1 MKKINVKGAII
12 PNDDKWIYDLFDV
25 ESTCP
30 KDVISEIDSLTGEP
44 IQVTINSGGGE
55 VYAASEIYTEL
66 KDYEGEVT
74 IRIVGI
80 AASAASVIAM
90 AGHTKMSPTAEIMIH
105 NATMGALGDY
115 NTMDK
120 ASQVLQNC
128 NKAVSAA
135 YRHKTGLSEK
145 ELLELMNEETWM
157 TAEKAKELGFID
169 EIMFDDT
176 KAQMVAS
183 AEGMLPYQVVNKIRN
198 DKLKQPETVSMNQ
211 IKELI
216 SEMKNEIV
224 NELKEPKQP
233 VVAKK
238 RGFFF

>member
-1 MKKINVKGAII
+1 MKKINIKGAII
-12 PNDDKWIYDLFDV
+12 PNDDKWIYDLFDI

-30 KDVISEIDSLTGEP
+30 KDVINEIEGLTGEP

-55 VYAASEIYTEL
+55 VYSASEIFTEL

-105 NATMGALGDY
+105 NAAMIARGDY
-115 NTMDK
+115 NAMDK
-120 ASQVLQNC
+120 ASQILQNC

-135 YRHKTGLSEK
+135 YRQKTGLSED
-145 ELLELMNEETWM
+145 ELLELMNQETWM
-157 TAEKAKELGFID
+157 TAEKAKELGFVD

-183 AEGMLPYQVVNKIRN
+183 AEGMLPQQVVNKIRN
-198 DKLKQPETVSMNQ
+198 DKLKQPNTVTMEQ
-211 IKELI
+211 IKDLI
-216 SEMKNEIV
+216 SEMKNEII
-224 NELKEPKQP
+224 NELKESEQQA
-233 VVAKK
+233 VAKK

>member
-1 MKKINVKGAII
+1 MKKINIKGAII
-12 PNDDKWIYDLFDV
+12 PNDDKWIYDLFDI

-30 KDVISEIDSLTGEP
+30 NDVINEIEGLTGEP

-55 VYAASEIYTEL
+55 VYSASEIFTEL

-105 NATMGALGDY
+105 NAATSAWGDY

-120 ASQVLQNC
+120 ASQILQNC

-135 YRHKTGLSEK
+135 YRQKTGLSEDD
-145 ELLELMNEETWM
+145 LLELMNQETWM
-157 TAEKAKELGFID
+157 TAEKAKELGFVD

-183 AEGMLPYQVVNKIRN
+183 AEGMLPHQVVNKIRN
-198 DKLKQPETVSMNQ
+198 DKLKQPNTVTMEQ
-211 IKELI
+211 IKDLI
-216 SEMKNEIV
+216 SEMKNEII
-224 NELKEPKQP
+224 NELKEPEQQA
-233 VVAKK
+233 VAKK